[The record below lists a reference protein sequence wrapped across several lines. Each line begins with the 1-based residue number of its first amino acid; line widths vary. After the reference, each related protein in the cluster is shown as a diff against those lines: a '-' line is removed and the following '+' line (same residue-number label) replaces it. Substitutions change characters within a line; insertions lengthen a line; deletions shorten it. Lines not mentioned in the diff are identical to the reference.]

1 MKKIIEGVIMNQN
14 DYEELLK
21 KGYTEEQIKVALES
35 LSRVS
40 VSPGPMAPN
49 RDDRSVRIKDASGKE
64 KRTTSIM
71 MGYNKPG
78 IRLENGEYVSFTE
91 FEEAIKESM
100 TSDKEDEV
108 YVCRKTG
115 KKVEPIEIVESI
127 FQDVIKAQSSLV
139 LSEDNVIT
147 NQVSKKVVIREPHLN
162 KTINKGILM
171 LGNAG
176 IQLPNGDYV
185 FLPELQVALNDYV
198 KMSLKGNPD
207 LQELESEEKEEEPE
221 KLDLYPEE
229 DEEPELL
236 EPEEKPEKLDPYP
249 EKDEEP
255 ELLDPQ
261 PKREKTKMPI
271 EPEKHRVI
279 KRIKKKTSL
288 IPLIVGAVA
297 VLLTGFGMKDQ
308 ITTKEIQSIS
318 QSVDFEAIG
327 ISEEEVLETQEE
339 VVRRVAS
346 EIETGQK
353 LEVQEGVTY
362 HASSDYKYGGAD
374 ASGEFGSDLRKA
386 GNYNVDYI
394 SVLYEGKI
402 VQVELDQGKNLGDVL
417 DQVSSDLGV
426 SVSELEPMVHLGGAV
441 SGWVSADDLYRTE
454 ELTPQI
460 TDTKIVLDESECY
473 NGSIADFQ
481 GDSIT
486 INNGIEDVSLK
497 VRDEQGNLI
506 EEGSI
511 VVGSDGQEY
520 RMSKLKSEKKTHTDT
535 VEEKTGNE
543 LTWSFHNIEKEFAL
557 LAGAA
562 AIGATLLSSRKK
574 KEMTEMSDGE
584 IDKLVSDAKERFESQ
599 SELNK
604 ATYIMTVKEPNFETL
619 GQQLINHETTVEE
632 IQKIGSGDVKK

>member
-1 MKKIIEGVIMNQN
+1 MMKIIEGVIMNQN

-49 RDDRSVRIKDASGKE
+49 RDDRSVRVKDASGKE

-71 MGYNKPG
+71 MGYNKSG

-100 TSDKEDEV
+100 ASDKEDEV

-198 KMSLKGNPD
+198 KMSLKGNPG

-221 KLDLYPEE
+221 
-229 DEEPELL
+229 LL
-236 EPEEKPEKLDPYP
+236 EPEEKEEKPEKLDPYP
-249 EKDEEP
+249 EKEEEP
-255 ELLDPQ
+255 EVLDPQ
-261 PKREKTKMPI
+261 PKREKPKRPI

-279 KRIKKKTSL
+279 KRIKKKINL

-362 HASSDYKYGGAD
+362 HESSNYKYGGAD

-386 GNYNVDYI
+386 GNYTVDYI

-426 SVSELEPMVHLGGAV
+426 PVSELEPMVHLGGPV

-486 INNGIEDVSLK
+486 INNGIDDVSLK

-584 IDKLVSDAKERFESQ
+584 IDKLVSGAKERFESQ